1 MGYTTF
7 GVECASEQ
15 LVTRPYQGSHESN
28 IGVRVG
34 LRYCGGI
41 FLWGGRMEL
50 AIVTIAILIAASQ
63 IPGDYH
69 VVFFR

>member
-1 MGYTTF
+1 MIARTTL
-7 GVECASEQ
+7 GVHSASEQ
-15 LVTRPYQGSHESN
+15 LVTRAYQGSHESN
-28 IGVRVG
+28 IGFPVG

-41 FLWGGRMEL
+41 LWGGSMEL